1 MMLSTIIMAVIILLA
16 TYLWLY
22 VSLYRSVEMRI
33 YGEASSVWQIIKG
46 LFKK

>member
-1 MMLSTIIMAVIILLA
+1 MTLSTIIMAVIILLA

-22 VSLYRSVEMRI
+22 VSLYKNVEMHI
-33 YGEASSVWQIIKG
+33 YGEASSTWQIIKG